1 MAGKPKKRYIFVSEV
16 GVAPKNNKP
25 AMNAAASP
33 AALPRSSQTTPSSK
47 SHKKKKKAETPEK
60 STPSLTQTE
69 SGNAEQTQLSPSP
82 SPSSKRKNLSPGV
95 RLVNGRIYDSDKG
108 KTCHQCRQKTLD
120 FAVSCENRSENKQCT
135 FHFCHICLLNRY
147 GEEAEEMAALGGWK
161 CPRCRGICNCSFCMK
176 KRGCCPTGRLVLV
189 AKASGFT
196 SVSEMLLIK
205 NSEEAG
211 EDASPA
217 SEKEVVPKEEGRVA
231 LTRESIQENGFE
243 DKSYLK
249 SKHKT
254 CGGVDEE
261 YGNPQKEKL
270 RKNDDSEGETK
281 KITKEGGA
289 SPKMLTSKKQEPAVA
304 STRGRKRRNY
314 SDERKSYLKLPRGI
328 ELSNVAQIDLP
339 AEDIGHALQFLEFCA
354 AFAKVLDIEEGQS
367 EYLLQEL
374 ACGRGSLR
382 SMDSSIV
389 QFHVKLLSMIQKDTG
404 KEYSSLKT
412 QSRMPWLQAL
422 YRCICESQFR
432 SRELLLDCLNL
443 AAEGDGELNS
453 SKKLR
458 LLNFLCDEALGTEE
472 LRSWIDEQNLEFL
485 AEREKVRNMK
495 MKLHGELATDMLMKN
510 GVPHSVSEHRNLV
523 LKIKA
528 EAAQTFVETLEA
540 KDTVTKSMF
549 CRLLILIMNSW
560 HKASDGPPKRGWM
573 RVDSAPGYE
582 KETVEVLRLQTSGEH
597 TGGIRRSDAVRSEAM
612 FLDGNGRKFW
622 KLRGYSGN
630 REILI
635 QDIGN
640 GDSLTLKDRW
650 FSCNFDERETIEN
663 YYLRYGYHS
672 GA

>member
-1 MAGKPKKRYIFVSEV
+1 MAGKPKKRYISEI

-33 AALPRSSQTTPSSK
+33 AALPHASQTTPSSK

-120 FAVSCENRSENKQCT
+120 FAVSCENRSENKQYMERKQKKWLQWAVGNVPNAGASVIAVFAC
-135 FHFCHICLLNRY
+135 
-147 GEEAEEMAALGGWK
+147 K
-161 CPRCRGICNCSFCMK
+161 CSSCYFVEFPFRRSRK

-196 SVSEMLLIK
+196 SVSEMLLLK

-217 SEKEVVPKEEGRVA
+217 SEKEVVPKEEDGVA

-261 YGNPQKEKL
+261 YGNPQKEML

-314 SDERKSYLKLPRGI
+314 SDERKSYLKLPQGI

-339 AEDIGHALQFLEFCA
+339 AEDIGHALQFLEFCV

-443 AAEGDGELNS
+443 AAEGDGELSS

-472 LRSWIDEQNLEFL
+472 LRSWIDEQNLGFL

-540 KDTVTKSMF
+540 KDTVTK
-549 CRLLILIMNSW
+549 RI
-560 HKASDGPPKRGWM
+560 
-573 RVDSAPGYE
+573 
-582 KETVEVLRLQTSGEH
+582 Q
-597 TGGIRRSDAVRSEAM
+597 RSDAVRSEAM

-622 KLRGYSGN
+622 KLRGYSGK

-663 YYLRYGYHS
+663 YYLRQLRK
-672 GA
+672 

>member
-1 MAGKPKKRYIFVSEV
+1 MAGKPKKRYISEV

-33 AALPRSSQTTPSSK
+33 AALPHASQTTPSSK
-47 SHKKKKKAETPEK
+47 SHKKKKKKKKKAETPEK

-147 GEEAEEMAALGGWK
+147 GEEAEEMAAMGGWK

-196 SVSEMLLIK
+196 SVSEMLLLK

-211 EDASPA
+211 EDVSPA
-217 SEKEVVPKEEGRVA
+217 SEKEVVPKEEDGVA

-261 YGNPQKEKL
+261 YGNPQKEML

-281 KITKEGGA
+281 KITNEGGA
-289 SPKMLTSKKQEPAVA
+289 SPKMLTSKKEPAVA
-304 STRGRKRRNY
+304 STRGRKRQNY
-314 SDERKSYLKLPRGI
+314 SDERKSYLKLPQGI

-339 AEDIGHALQFLEFCA
+339 AEGIGHALQFLEFCA

-443 AAEGDGELNS
+443 AAEGDGELSS

-458 LLNFLCDEALGTEE
+458 LLNFLCDEVLGTEE

-528 EAAQTFVETLEA
+528 EAAQTFAETLEA
-540 KDTVTKSMF
+540 KDTVTK
-549 CRLLILIMNSW
+549 RI
-560 HKASDGPPKRGWM
+560 
-573 RVDSAPGYE
+573 
-582 KETVEVLRLQTSGEH
+582 Q
-597 TGGIRRSDAVRSEAM
+597 RSDALRSEAM

-622 KLRGYSGN
+622 KLRGYSGK

-635 QDIGN
+635 QAIGN

-663 YYLRYGYHS
+663 YYLRQLRK
-672 GA
+672 